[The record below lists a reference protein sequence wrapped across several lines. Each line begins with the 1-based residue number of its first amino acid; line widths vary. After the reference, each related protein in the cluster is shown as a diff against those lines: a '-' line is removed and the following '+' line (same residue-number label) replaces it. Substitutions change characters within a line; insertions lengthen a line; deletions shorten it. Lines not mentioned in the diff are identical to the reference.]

1 MRREKRE
8 FLHSDILLCQMLPFK
23 DSGDIFPVSVTS
35 TSFLEMTLTK
45 ENQENMEKIKVIH
58 NNELNLCPSDK

>member
-35 TSFLEMTLTK
+35 TSFLEMRLTK
-45 ENQENMEKIKVIH
+45 ENQENMEKI
-58 NNELNLCPSDK
+58 